1 MTSPRSTAGNPIISQ
16 YFGPLLLLSL
26 GALQGVVTFSVLAGR
41 AGPILMPLL
50 MNGVTLGKSLDIL
63 AFSLQMTPSVSWV
76 TDWPPGLSLLLVNKI
91 PHTQLNIKYHH
102 SCLSLWSCRNWVE
115 GNYSDFKAL
124 TIEIIGYHICVLNV
138 MKTYALSSRSLYMNK
153 ENGYT
158 NPELQG
164 WGIST
169 CIKHCGV

>member
-1 MTSPRSTAGNPIISQ
+1 MGVLLCVWVSHHQLSLCAHLFKCHQEGTQLIDPELAWWGGKGRLAWCPLGSELHSSRRDIVTSPRSTAGNPIISQ

-26 GALQGVVTFSVLAGR
+26 GALQCVVTFSVLAGR

-102 SCLSLWSCRNWVE
+102 SCLSLWSIYKRKYW
-115 GNYSDFKAL
+115 
-124 TIEIIGYHICVLNV
+124 
-138 MKTYALSSRSLYMNK
+138 
-153 ENGYT
+153 
-158 NPELQG
+158 
-164 WGIST
+164 
-169 CIKHCGV
+169 